1 MFLIIYWEGDQSLET
16 MTTIR
21 VGVWVMWMPRDQG
34 MDINMQPV
42 WNFLTHYDTKYG
54 PNKIFYALINSS
66 LFFTLRFN
74 DYHKF
79 SRIVEMFVVL

>member
-1 MFLIIYWEGDQSLET
+1 MFLIICWEGDQSLET

-42 WNFLTHYDTKYG
+42 LNFLTHYDNIYVWT
-54 PNKIFYALINSS
+54 
-66 LFFTLRFN
+66 
-74 DYHKF
+74 
-79 SRIVEMFVVL
+79 

>member
-42 WNFLTHYDTKYG
+42 WNFLTHYDTIYVW
-54 PNKIFYALINSS
+54 
-66 LFFTLRFN
+66 T
-74 DYHKF
+74 
-79 SRIVEMFVVL
+79 